1 MKEYRSLRLSMVL
14 AMFGLLLAACGSGPG
29 GAPAAGGTPGPAD
42 AAATPAPAGEMAADV
57 TAIARAGTGSTKL
70 TVSVWLGQQE
80 LDAMV
85 KLAERFTQKHP
96 DIQIEYI
103 NIVEGGPF
111 GRDKLQQ
118 MIAGGT
124 PPDIMMLNTGQF
136 EGFASR
142 GVLAPLDDLVKQD
155 NVNLDVYWP
164 PAVVGSKYG
173 GKLYGL
179 PKDISA
185 HVVYLNKDIF
195 QKAGVALP
203 KADWNW
209 NDFRTI
215 AKQLTKDTNN
225 DGKVD
230 QWGTSI
236 INAVWT
242 WGEYA
247 WTNGGEVL
255 SDDRKECKITMPE
268 TVEALKFYYGL
279 LTEDKASPPP
289 GTLPQQPWQGD
300 QFLSGV
306 IGMGTF
312 GPWFRPGLVE
322 NKPFDWTVVPFPRSP
337 TKPQQEPISALYTD
351 QWGMSAKSEH
361 PKEAWELLKFI
372 GGPEGHTAWSEI
384 YGSRSITP
392 IKELALGEKWMS
404 YGGPEH
410 RQDNQTILDQL
421 DSTKPPPVN
430 FANANAAENAWN
442 EEFDLV
448 MTGQQTVDQAAKNV
462 CDKITPILQQ
472 P

>member
-1 MKEYRSLRLSMVL
+1 
-14 AMFGLLLAACGSGPG
+14 
-29 GAPAAGGTPGPAD
+29 
-42 AAATPAPAGEMAADV
+42 
-57 TAIARAGTGSTKL
+57 
-70 TVSVWLGQQE
+70 
-80 LDAMV
+80 MV

-124 PPDIMMLNTGQF
+124 PPDVMMLNTGQF

-236 INAVWT
+236 INAVWA

-247 WTNGGEVL
+247 WTNGGEIL

-361 PKEAWELLKFI
+361 PKEAWELLKFL

-448 MTGQQTVDQAAKNV
+448 MTGQQTVEQATQNV
-462 CDKITPILQQ
+462 CEKVTPILQQ